1 MKCLTVIMMFNLYLV
16 KKLTTINNAKAI
28 FLIKLKQKAYID
40 ISAHIFYTIV
50 DETKT
55 TTKAK
60 LIFPSLLLRLFR
72 LKGVEIPQNINLLS
86 TPSTINKLIITMIRI
101 RLPGDE
107 KEGEQEEDEP
117 MDTETEVAGEPS
129 SSRGRGKRS
138 RASSSSAI
146 PSNAFQIILEKIDG
160 LRDVQNEQSD
170 KLAALQDQMNILSA
184 KFDSFSTQQ

>member
-1 MKCLTVIMMFNLYLV
+1 M
-16 KKLTTINNAKAI
+16 
-28 FLIKLKQKAYID
+28 
-40 ISAHIFYTIV
+40 

-72 LKGVEIPQNINLLS
+72 LKGVEIPQNISLLS
-86 TPSTINKLIITMIRI
+86 TPSAINKLIFTMIRVH
-101 RLPGDE
+101 LPGDE

-129 SSRGRGKRS
+129 SSKGRGKRS

-146 PSNAFQIILEKIDG
+146 PSNAFQIILERIDG

-170 KLAALQDQMNILSA
+170 RLAALQDQMNILSA
-184 KFDSFSTQQ
+184 KFDSFFTQQ